1 MIRLV
6 FGVGFNDGKYP
17 AKVNGKTIKEYNL
30 WCGLLERCYCPKL
43 QKKRPTYIGCLVS
56 ENFKSYSYFY
66 DWVQKQIG
74 FGEKGF
80 QLDKDLIFKGNKLY
94 SEETCLFLPSEL
106 NSLLTTRKA
115 ARGIL
120 PVGVSANGNG
130 FQAGCCT
137 DKTSLS
143 RYLGRFNTPELAFQ
157 AYKQAKEDFIKL
169 QAEKWKALIDPRAYA
184 ALMAYTIS
192 ITD

>member
-130 FQAGCCT
+130 FQAETHHGT
-137 DKTSLS
+137 NSP
-143 RYLGRFNTPELAFQ
+143 YIGRFNTPELAFQ
-157 AYKQAKEDFIKL
+157 AYKQVKEAFIKR
-169 QAEKWKALIDPRAYA
+169 QAEKWKNFIDPRAYE
-184 ALMAYTIS
+184 ALMCYEVL

>member
-1 MIRLV
+1 MTNLV
-6 FGVGFNDGKYP
+6 CGVGFNDRKYP

-66 DWVQKQIG
+66 DWVQKQVG
-74 FGEKGF
+74 FSEKGF

-94 SEETCLFLPSEL
+94 SEETCLFLPSQL
-106 NSLLTTRKA
+106 NSLLTTCRA
-115 ARGIL
+115 VRGSL
-120 PVGVSANGNG
+120 PVGVSANGKA
-130 FQAGCCT
+130 FQADCST
-137 DKTSLS
+137 DKTSL

-157 AYKQAKEDFIKL
+157 AYKQAKEAYIKL
-169 QAEKWKALIDPRAYA
+169 QAEKWRDFIDPRAYE
-184 ALMAYTIS
+184 ALIAYTIS

>member
-1 MIRLV
+1 MANLV
-6 FGVGFNDGKYP
+6 KGVGINDGKYP
-17 AKVNGKTIKEYNL
+17 AALHGKIVKEYLL
-30 WCGLLERCYCPKL
+30 WRGLLERCYCPKS
-43 QKKRPTYIGCLVS
+43 QKTHPAYIGCLVS

-130 FQAGCCT
+130 FQADCCT
-137 DKTSLS
+137 DKTSL
-143 RYLGRFNTPELAFQ
+143 RYLGRFNTPEPAFQ
-157 AYKQAKEDFIKL
+157 AYKQAKEAYIKL
-169 QAEKWKALIDPRAYA
+169 QAEKWKNFINPRAYA